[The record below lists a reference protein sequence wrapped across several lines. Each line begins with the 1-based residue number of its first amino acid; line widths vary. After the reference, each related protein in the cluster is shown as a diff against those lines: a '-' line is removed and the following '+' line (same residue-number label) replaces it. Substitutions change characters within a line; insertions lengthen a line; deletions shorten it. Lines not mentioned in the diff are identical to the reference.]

1 MSTSSPKV
9 FIVDDDEAV
18 RRALLRLL
26 ESAGYDVRAFDSAR
40 AFLEA
45 DTGDTP
51 GCLLLDMAMPG
62 LTGLDVQRALL
73 GSTANRPIIFLSA
86 SPDISASVCAMKAGA
101 ADFLRKPV
109 EGSQLLATVAVA
121 MTLDCESR
129 HQRAMQLKIR
139 ARIASLTRREAE
151 VFDHVIRGRLNK
163 QIAAD
168 LGTVEKTVKV
178 HRARVMRKMR
188 ARSLAEL
195 VQLALA
201 AGFAHG
207 SGSPDQRFLPN
218 ADSMHAMRCPD
229 RSGLDR

>member
-1 MSTSSPKV
+1 MPMSSPKV
-9 FIVDDDEAV
+9 FVIDDDEAV

-26 ESAGYDVRAFDSAR
+26 ESAGYDARAFESAR
-40 AFLEA
+40 AFLQAGE
-45 DTGDTP
+45 GDTP

-62 LTGLDVQRALL
+62 LTGLDVQHALL
-73 GSTANRPIIFLSA
+73 GSAANRPIIFLSA
-86 SPDISASVCAMKAGA
+86 SPDISSSVCAMKAGA
-101 ADFLRKPV
+101 VDFLRKPV
-109 EGSQLLATVAVA
+109 EGPQLLATIAVA

-129 HQRAMQLKIR
+129 RQRAMQLKIR
-139 ARIASLTRREAE
+139 ARIASLTKREAE

-201 AGFAHG
+201 AGLTH
-207 SGSPDQRFLPN
+207 
-218 ADSMHAMRCPD
+218 
-229 RSGLDR
+229 